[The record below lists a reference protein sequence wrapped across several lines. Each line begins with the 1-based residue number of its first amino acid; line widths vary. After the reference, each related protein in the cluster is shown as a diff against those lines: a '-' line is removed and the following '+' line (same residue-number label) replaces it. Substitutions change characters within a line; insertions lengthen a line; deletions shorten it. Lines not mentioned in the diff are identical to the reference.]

1 MKKEP
6 WRVLVFVIS
15 LIFIVAIWIR
25 KDIGDTLI
33 SLGENA
39 IPVLVTTLGVS
50 VIKVL
55 LLACLILLVKWI
67 VSKFGGKR

>member
-15 LIFIVAIWIR
+15 LIFIVAMWIR
-25 KDIGDTLI
+25 KDIGDAFV
-33 SLGENA
+33 SLGDNA
-39 IPVLVTTLGVS
+39 IPALLTTLGVS
-50 VIKVL
+50 LIKVL

>member
-1 MKKEP
+1 MKQEP

-15 LIFIVAIWIR
+15 LIFIVAMWIR
-25 KDIGDTLI
+25 KDIGDTFVF
-33 SLGENA
+33 LGENA

-67 VSKFGGKR
+67 LSKFGGKR